1 MALSWYMHALNE
13 CGVKPSKN
21 YALNK
26 KYALNNEQR
35 LTTSF
40 YGMLKIWEWP
50 WDKANLGGFYTI
62 LCS

>member
-1 MALSWYMHALNE
+1 MR
-13 CGVKPSKN
+13 GKTSKN

-40 YGMLKIWEWP
+40 YGIII
-50 WDKANLGGFYTI
+50 I
-62 LCS
+62 LLITALTNEKCENVQ